1 MAGIETTTPDL
12 RRRKPGVCLTEQP
25 KPLELQPKCGDI
37 LFFAH
42 FTVHAACKNIRDT
55 PRLALRSRW

>member
-1 MAGIETTTPDL
+1 MQIEIGEP
-12 RRRKPGVCLTEQP
+12 VE
-25 KPLELQPKCGDI
+25 LEPKCGDI

-42 FTVHAACKNIRDT
+42 FCVHAASKNVKDM

>member
-1 MAGIETTTPDL
+1 MWRLKEDL
-12 RRRKPGVCLTEQP
+12 HTVDVGDVV
-25 KPLELQPKCGDI
+25 ELKPKCGDI

-42 FTVHAACKNIRDT
+42 FCVHAASKNVNTT